1 MKTRILIAAD
11 RLLVRHGLRCLLES
25 VDAFAVCG
33 DCVMEDV
40 QDRLDE
46 LQPDLALLDVEAK
59 DAHLSEVR
67 ALRRERPA
75 LTLVLLLSSGS
86 MMDVKEALYAGVRG
100 FVTEETAVERLVQA
114 LHRVAG
120 GQTYVDPD
128 LMQRLLYLIAS
139 EGPSTSAT
147 SLSDREMEV
156 LRLSGQGYRPRLIAD
171 TLRLSPKTIH
181 THRENLKRK
190 LHVETAADL
199 DRFAVRWLRGEVT
212 L

>member
-1 MKTRILIAAD
+1 MNGSTQGRTSENRCRQKPHVNTDWLN
-11 RLLVRHGLRCLLES
+11 VRSSAGLGAQVVNVLPQGSGTVNVTLSGNGFTGGHASQLGGGITFLKEQQWQIPFAT
-25 VDAFAVCG
+25 AFATQGAVVPTI
-33 DCVMEDV
+33 DKMQKDV
-40 QDRLDE
+40 PE
-46 LQPDLALLDVEAK
+46 WKAAC
-59 DAHLSEVR
+59 
-67 ALRRERPA
+67 
-75 LTLVLLLSSGS
+75 
-86 MMDVKEALYAGVRG
+86 
-100 FVTEETAVERLVQA
+100 F
-114 LHRVAG
+114 RVAG